1 MKVFSMDRLIEER
14 RCEKC
19 MKELNWRKILLKVS
33 IKILISGLIKA
44 LITHIVLTHMK
55 NDK

>member
-1 MKVFSMDRLIEER
+1 MDRLIEER

>member
-1 MKVFSMDRLIEER
+1 MQISMDCLLEEK

-19 MKELNWRKILLKVS
+19 RKELNWRKILLKVS
-33 IKILISGLIKA
+33 IKILVSGLIKA